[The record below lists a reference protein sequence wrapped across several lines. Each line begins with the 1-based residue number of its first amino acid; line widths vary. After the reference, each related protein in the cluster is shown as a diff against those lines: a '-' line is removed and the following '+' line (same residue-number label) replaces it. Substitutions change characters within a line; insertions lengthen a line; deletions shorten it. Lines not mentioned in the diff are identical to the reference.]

1 MGWRVSKTVVN
12 GGEGL
17 KEYAG
22 RQGKREGQGSPINRR
37 AAVVALVAV
46 CIIAVALVVL
56 KPWFGTKVYV
66 FAVVG
71 DSQGRSEVWEI
82 VMDGVNSDRP
92 DFLLHCG
99 DMVASGTR
107 AQYDDFL
114 EGAEKLKMPLHVV
127 PGNHDV
133 RGEGRTCFAELFRD
147 PPYYSFEH
155 KGARFIG
162 LDTSEGS
169 IDSVQMEWLRGE
181 LAEDGPKFI
190 FMHIPL
196 YDPRPGGDHCFLD
209 QEQAAELEEL
219 FGASRVLAVF
229 SGHVHMFSNAE
240 LDGVEYVTTGGAGA
254 LLYAPEDEGGFYHY
268 ALVKVDGEQVE
279 IETRRVDVEFEEAS
293 LTLSGPEGKK
303 ELSLGQLALMETV
316 EVEVAFENRFGNLGG
331 HGIYVGVP
339 VISLV
344 EMVGGLAPGQTL
356 VVTCDDGYSQDYAY
370 ENVYPSD
377 QWAQTQGP
385 MILAYE
391 KDGATSP
398 EWQESPRLIMA
409 PPDGVYSNDDCAST
423 SVPGQGW
430 NLYESAGARWARSVT
445 RIEVKD

>member
-1 MGWRVSKTVVN
+1 MN

-17 KEYAG
+17 KEHAG
-22 RQGKREGQGSPINRR
+22 LQGWGEGQGSSGNRR
-37 AAVVALVAV
+37 AAVVALVVICA
-46 CIIAVALVVL
+46 IAVVFVALKHRL
-56 KPWFGTKVYV
+56 GTRSYV

-71 DSQGRSEVWEI
+71 DNQGRNEVWDI
-82 VMDGVNSDRP
+82 VMDGINSDRP
-92 DFLLHCG
+92 DFLFHCG
-99 DMVASGTR
+99 DTVASGTR

-114 EGAEKLKMPLHVV
+114 KGAERLRVPLHVV

-133 RGEGRTCFAELFRD
+133 RGEGRTSFAELVRD

-162 LDTSEGS
+162 LDTSEGR
-169 IDSVQMEWLRGE
+169 IDSVQLEWLKAE

-209 QEQAAELEEL
+209 QGQAAELEEL
-219 FGASRVLAVF
+219 FGASHVLAVF
-229 SGHVHMFSNAE
+229 SGHVHMFSHAE
-240 LDGVEYVTTGGAGA
+240 CDGVEYVTTGGAGA
-254 LLYAPEDEGGFYHY
+254 LLYASEDEGGFYHY
-268 ALVKVDGEQVE
+268 VLVEVDGDQVE
-279 IETRRVDVEFEEAS
+279 IKTRRVDVEFEEAS
-293 LTLSGPEGKK
+293 VTLSGPDGRV
-303 ELSLGQLALMETV
+303 ELSLGQLAQMETV
-316 EVEVAFENRFGNLGG
+316 DVEAAFENKFGNLGG
-331 HGIYVGVP
+331 HGIYAGVP
-339 VISLV
+339 VSSLV
-344 EMVGGLAPGQTL
+344 EMVGGLEPGQTL

-377 QWAQTQGP
+377 QWAEIQGP

-398 EWQESPRLIMA
+398 RWPESPRLVMV
-409 PPDGVYSNDDCAST
+409 PPDGVYSNDDCANT

-430 NLYESAGARWARSVT
+430 NLYESAGARWARNVS